1 MKKINSIIIL
11 MIILTLRGFSSET
24 FELKSDLT
32 AEDEKKYKKFL
43 KINMKENFQKKIKK
57 K

>member
-32 AEDEKKYKKFL
+32 AEDEKKNTK
-43 KINMKENFQKKIKK
+43 NS
-57 K
+57 